1 MSWTP
6 ESEQKL
12 KKLWKDGLTG
22 SEIAKFFGTTRSAI
36 LGKVHRLKLET
47 RATSKRTTNTTKI
60 KTEVT
65 GEVKREKLV
74 GRKSKF
80 KALLLDKSF
89 PPEQPTKLED
99 LTDEHCRWP
108 LGEKLKPAKFFCGRK
123 PVDKFPYCELHL
135 LYGYVSKNEKEED
148 AIGDED
154 IPKFIEKKIKSA

>member
-74 GRKSKF
+74 GRKKINLYDLRSIYSPDK
-80 KALLLDKSF
+80 LLKDKIHYFSI
-89 PPEQPTKLED
+89 
-99 LTDEHCRWP
+99 
-108 LGEKLKPAKFFCGRK
+108 GR
-123 PVDKFPYCELHL
+123 
-135 LYGYVSKNEKEED
+135 
-148 AIGDED
+148 
-154 IPKFIEKKIKSA
+154 